1 MFDPFGAIEIL
12 RSLAESDSQIR
23 AAAVSGSLTDPQGAP
38 DLFSDC
44 DAAFFV
50 RDLEQAKKTD
60 YPTLLAPRFGGL
72 VICQCPD
79 AMGEEAGSAPW
90 FTWLMQFEETRIDLR
105 LLPVERAGWYNAMG
119 AGAHPLSGQGQPV

>member
-1 MFDPFGAIEIL
+1 MFDPFGAIETL

-50 RDLEQAKKTD
+50 RDLERAKQTD
-60 YPTLLAPRFGGL
+60 YPALLAPRFGGL

-79 AMGEEAGSAPW
+79 AW
-90 FTWLMQFEETRIDLR
+90 VRKRVR
-105 LLPVERAGWYNAMG
+105 LPGLPG
-119 AGAHPLSGQGQPV
+119 